1 MPSVHKI
8 ALFGM
13 GNISRILYAGAAALC
28 LAETKQK
35 ESVFDSDMLLKILE
49 PVDGTLLIKAYKN
62 VQKRYYPEKDSL
74 IKKEKGEL

>member
-13 GNISRILYAGAAALC
+13 GNISRILYAGAAALSV
-28 LAETKQK
+28 AETKQK
-35 ESVFDSDMLLKILE
+35 KSVFDSDMLLKILE
-49 PVDGTLLIKAYKN
+49 PADYTSLVKAYRN
-62 VQKRYYPEKDSL
+62 VQKRNYPEKDLL